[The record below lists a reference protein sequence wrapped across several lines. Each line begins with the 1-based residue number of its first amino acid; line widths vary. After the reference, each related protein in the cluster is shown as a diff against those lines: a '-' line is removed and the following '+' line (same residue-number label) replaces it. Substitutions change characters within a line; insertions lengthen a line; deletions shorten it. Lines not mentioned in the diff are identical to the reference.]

1 MGLDYKKAG
10 VDLEAGYRAVELMT
24 DYAVI
29 SLPSDSVWVDMT
41 IKVMQ
46 NGKVIDVEC
55 QMDTQ
60 AIREA
65 FREADENYIA
75 DDAVY
80 VLTEKGREIA
90 DQMKNDPNFDWDA
103 YFGPITPIKS

>member
-1 MGLDYKKAG
+1 MAEKQRIKPENGP
-10 VDLEAGYRAVELMT
+10 EMVELASE
-24 DYAVI
+24 YAVI
-29 SLPSDSVWVDMT
+29 ELPRDAVWVDMT

-65 FREADENYIA
+65 FREADENYMA